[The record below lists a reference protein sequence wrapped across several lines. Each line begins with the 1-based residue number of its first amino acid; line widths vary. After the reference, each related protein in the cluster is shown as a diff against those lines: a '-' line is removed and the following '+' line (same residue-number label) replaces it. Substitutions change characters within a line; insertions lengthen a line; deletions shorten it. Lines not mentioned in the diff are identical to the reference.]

1 MADKARD
8 DTRAFELKRVARDGD
23 DKRTELATDR
33 RAASR
38 SSGAAEFDHLP
49 AHLRRK
55 YYVVEIDAAE
65 ARIYADRGGEYLVA
79 KAGRDRLVTQVASI
93 EIVRDMVA
101 IAAHRGWERVELTG
115 ALEFKREAWLA
126 ASARGIEA
134 KGYEPT
140 ELDRAAFAK
149 TQRQFEGGD
158 KAPAFARDGTN
169 ARSQQMQRSPS
180 GPTERDRANGSN
192 DRNERSHLA
201 VIERVVLAAFPKDPE
216 ARKHVLDAARDRMAH
231 HRRRGARFDRAEI
244 IEGKASPSR
253 EPMSK
258 AARRTRVADRAEP
271 RGRNR

>member
-1 MADKARD
+1 MAEKARD
-8 DTRAFELKRVARDGD
+8 DSRAFELKRVARDGD
-23 DKRTELATDR
+23 DKRTELATNR

-79 KAGRDRLVTQVASI
+79 KAGRDHLVTQVASI

-101 IAAHRGWERVELTG
+101 IAAHRGWERIELTG
-115 ALEFKREAWLA
+115 SMEFRREAWLA

-140 ELDRAAFAK
+140 ELDRAALAK
-149 TQRQFEGGD
+149 TQRGFERGD
-158 KAPAFARDGTN
+158 KAPAFARDGSK
-169 ARSQQMQRSPS
+169 AMSQQMQRSS
-180 GPTERDRANGSN
+180 SAPTERDRASGSS
-192 DRNERSHLA
+192 DRNARSHLA
-201 VIERVVLAAFPKDPE
+201 LIERVALAAFPKDPE
-216 ARKHVLDAARDRMAH
+216 ARKRVLDAARERLAH

-244 IEGKASPSR
+244 IERKASPSR

-258 AARRTRVADRAEP
+258 AARRTRETDRAEQ